1 VRPVILDQQGG
12 VQYKYAIFSQADD
25 KFVRWEA
32 IEGDRTLS
40 LERAFALPCQLPH
53 VHRCSFACAAD
64 PSVEISRLLPS
75 DFPSPHPRKTWRL
88 RAASHI
94 HLQTNDALD
103 TLEGGPGLTAGHAPS
118 HATPVRGLSL
128 RATQLMS
135 SAATESPTS
144 AGQDV
149 QLAHT
154 DGVIIVSNLLP
165 VNIRKIVVDGRIDFE
180 VSWNHD
186 HLLSMKTK
194 QMEGLRVLWVGGVH
208 VTMDSVGGG
217 GLFDGAGDFAEVDEM
232 DELLLE
238 QRLLEFNCVPVLIS
252 HDVLN
257 CHHDFCRTSLF
268 PVFNSVVDV
277 YGPLAT
283 ENVSST
289 AHKKNWECYVR
300 TNRKFAEKAM
310 EQYQSGDL
318 IWVHN
323 YQLML
328 MPSYLLQKI
337 PDATIC
343 YYMHQPWPSS
353 ELFRTLSVRE
363 EILLGMLNSDIIGFQ
378 SFDFARNF
386 LTACSRLLGLSYS
399 VKKGGNL
406 TIDYNGR
413 HIEIYIE
420 HVAVEP
426 DMLSA
431 QLHDPCVKAA
441 IDAYTEQFRGKRLIL
456 AIDDLYRLSGIAFTL
471 LAYEQLLD
479 ESPHLA
485 KNTVL
490 MQLGVEN
497 FYERSS
503 DFELVCREC
512 SEICDRI
519 SSRHGNA
526 VVYKRVSTL
535 PSVDR
540 LALMSIADVYMN
552 SAIRS
557 GLNLRP
563 FEYVY
568 VNQKKGVVLMSEY
581 NCAVRALSGC
591 VCTNPFNVNDTRAAI
606 DSALMMGE
614 AERSERH
621 ERDLLYVTNH
631 ATSQWAQNI
640 LVEMKRVSR
649 ADEGSNYS
657 YVGYGLGLRFR
668 VLRVRADFQKLSI
681 QKVQQAYKL
690 CNRRLFLLDF
700 GGTLVGDGTERTA
713 SSNFWAGG
721 KKGAGLSDTQIEIM
735 KSLASDKRN
744 TVFIVSGRGRED
756 LEVKLSG
763 IHPELGLAAEL
774 GYFLKLPRSM
784 APLQKID
791 SAGEIDEP
799 TTPKSDASSGYA
811 DTWSQRGWQV
821 DAEDKVRN
829 VDDSWREVTVAI
841 MAQYQKRT
849 QGSRVEPKQT
859 SVTFSFRDS
868 DPDYGKMQ
876 AAELKSHLEG
886 VLIRHAGFPVVTVS
900 GNRYLEVR
908 LKGVNKGECLLSL
921 MKRMAAQP
929 GAAPAGGPPDFCM
942 CIGNDDH
949 DEFMY
954 AALHACDGT
963 SKPEDTD
970 GWFNCL
976 NEPGKQLPQVRQDFV
991 GFSAIVGRKAST
1003 ARYYLED
1010 VDESWELLSI
1020 LNQAA
1025 QRAQQNQSMV
1035 DLRSLDR
1042 MSGGSDGSP
1051 RSSDTDSAGAGL
1063 ASFGRIRR
1071 TERRAGGEGG
1081 LASGGAARL
1090 GGMRRAG
1097 GMGGYRTS
1105 VGDLASLAEGS

>member
-1 VRPVILDQQGG
+1 
-12 VQYKYAIFSQADD
+12 
-25 KFVRWEA
+25 
-32 IEGDRTLS
+32 
-40 LERAFALPCQLPH
+40 
-53 VHRCSFACAAD
+53 
-64 PSVEISRLLPS
+64 
-75 DFPSPHPRKTWRL
+75 
-88 RAASHI
+88 
-94 HLQTNDALD
+94 
-103 TLEGGPGLTAGHAPS
+103 
-118 HATPVRGLSL
+118 
-128 RATQLMS
+128 MS
-135 SAATESPTS
+135 GSESPTS
-144 AGQDV
+144 AGEDV

-154 DGVIIVSNLLP
+154 DGVIIVGNLLP
-165 VNIRKIVVDGRIDFE
+165 VNIRKVVVDGRVDFE
-180 VSWNHD
+180 VTWNHD
-186 HLLSMKTK
+186 SLLSMKTK
-194 QMEGLRVLWVGGVH
+194 HMEGLRVMWVGGVH
-208 VTMDSVGGG
+208 ITSEAGGGG
-217 GLFDGAGDFAEVDEM
+217 GLFDGAGDFSQVDEM
-232 DELLLE
+232 DEMILE
-238 QRLLEFNCVPVLIS
+238 QRLLEFNCVPVLERLE
-252 HDVLN
+252 VLS
-257 CHHDFCRTSLF
+257 CHHEFCRTSLF

-283 ENVSST
+283 ENVSSKD
-289 AHKKNWECYVR
+289 HKRNWESYVR

-343 YYMHQPWPSS
+343 FCMHQPWPSS

-363 EILLGMLNSDIIGFQ
+363 EILLGMLNSDIIGFH

-413 HIEIYIE
+413 HVEIYIE
-420 HVAVEP
+420 HVSIEP
-426 DMLSA
+426 DMLSE
-431 QLHDPCVKAA
+431 QLHDDRVKAA
-441 IDAYTEQFRGKRLIL
+441 VELYTEQFKGKRLIL

-490 MQLGVEN
+490 LQVGVEN
-497 FYERSS
+497 FYERGG
-503 DFELVCREC
+503 DFEMVCREC
-512 SEICDRI
+512 AEICDRI
-519 SSRHGNA
+519 SSAHGTA
-526 VVYKRVSTL
+526 VVYKRVPAL
-535 PSVDR
+535 DPVDR

-552 SAIRS
+552 SAVRS

-568 VNQKKGVVLMSEY
+568 VNKKRGVVLMSEY

-591 VCTNPFNVNDTRAAI
+591 VCTNPFNINDTRAAI
-606 DSALMMGE
+606 DTALMMGE
-614 AERSERH
+614 TERADRH
-621 ERDLLYVTNH
+621 ERDLLYTTSH

-668 VLRVRADFQKLSI
+668 VLRVRADFQKLSV
-681 QKVQQAYKL
+681 QKVQQAYKM
-690 CNRRLFLLDF
+690 CDRRLFILDY
-700 GGTLVGDGTERTA
+700 GGTLMGDGSERTA
-713 SSNFWAGG
+713 QENFWSGG
-721 KKGAGLSDTQIEIM
+721 SSGKQSLSDAQTALLQ
-735 KSLASDKRN
+735 SLASDKRN
-744 TVFIVSGRGRED
+744 TVVIVSGRSRED
-756 LEVKLSG
+756 MQSKFAG
-763 IHPELGLAAEL
+763 IHPDIGLAAEL
-774 GYFLKLPRSM
+774 GYFLKLPRS
-784 APLQKID
+784 LQTGGGMGTFD
-791 SAGEIDEP
+791 SASGDEDTEP
-799 TTPKSDASSGYA
+799 GTPKSDASGGSTG
-811 DTWSQRGWQV
+811 TWSSRGWEV
-821 DAEDKVRN
+821 DASAKIQH

-841 MAQYQKRT
+841 MQQYQKRT

-886 VLIRHAGFPVVTVS
+886 VLIRHAQFPVVTVS
-900 GNRYLEVR
+900 GNKYLEVR
-908 LKGVNKGECLLSL
+908 LKGVNKGECMLSL
-921 MKRMAAQP
+921 MRRMAAQP
-929 GAAPAGGPPDFCM
+929 GVAPMGGPADFCLTL
-942 CIGNDDH
+942 GNDDH

-954 AALHACDGT
+954 AALHAVDGT
-963 SKPEDTD
+963 GKPEDTD

-976 NEPGKQLPQVRQDFV
+976 NEPGKELPPVKQMFA

-1010 VDESWELLSI
+1010 VEETWELLSV

-1025 QRAQQNQSMV
+1025 QRAQKNQSMV

-1042 MSGGSDGSP
+1042 SGVSESP
-1051 RSSDTDSAGAGL
+1051 RAADRDGAGL

-1071 TERRAGGEGG
+1071 TERRTADPSGLGGMPPASGSAGGRGM
-1081 LASGGAARL
+1081 SGGGM
-1090 GGMRRAG
+1090 GGMRRG

-1105 VGDLASLAEGS
+1105 VGDLASLAEGQ